1 MGDSNPRYSCL
12 YTPFPTV
19 RLQPL
24 GQSSFVSICV
34 WKSCGFSMKFHYKK
48 STFICYFIIMFKEF
62 IVFIEQYNIFGVA
75 VWLLIATKVSQLVK
89 GMIDDLVTP
98 ILLNP
103 LLTKLKVKKL
113 EDLSFRG
120 ILYGKV
126 LSTLIDFLITAFL
139 IFLLVKYA
147 NIAIKK

>member
-1 MGDSNPRYSCL
+1 
-12 YTPFPTV
+12 
-19 RLQPL
+19 
-24 GQSSFVSICV
+24 
-34 WKSCGFSMKFHYKK
+34 
-48 STFICYFIIMFKEF
+48 
-62 IVFIEQYNIFGVA
+62 
-75 VWLLIATKVSQLVK
+75 LIATKVGQLVK
-89 GMIDDLVTP
+89 GMIEDLVTP

-103 LLTKLKVKKL
+103 LLTKLRVKKL

-147 NIAIKK
+147 GIAIKK